1 MYKFELHNELNYFS
15 FLIRDL
21 KTLSAQLP
29 EDREKLDE
37 IRNSLQFIQ
46 NKVDKYTSEI
56 ESLEV

>member
-1 MYKFELHNELNYFS
+1 
-15 FLIRDL
+15 
-21 KTLSAQLP
+21 LSAQLP

-56 ESLEV
+56 ENLEV